1 MDSIKTHLILLA
13 TLMIVGCSSDSDVVQ
28 KTLSNTDWTLETI
41 KESDRSYGLR
51 LEANWRLSL
60 RTEGRVDGDG
70 FCNVGS
76 GRWLSDD
83 ITLNIINWS
92 AEDSALCSVSE
103 IPTVV
108 ERVMAR
114 LLGGET
120 FMQRI
125 DGGRLFLETGDNV
138 QLIFSGRVRRA
149 GEQVVPFET
158 LVRSDGNS
166 RANSFDF
173 TNSQPSA
180 QFVVYRDDASFNAD
194 YAALDAAAE
203 AEAAENSLS
212 ELSIVD
218 FDSSIVIGAFLPPDG
233 QLTSDVLVR
242 SARVA
247 SSGLEIEIAH
257 FGLHVPDEAS
267 VFCPANDAP
276 SAAWTL
282 VRIDSVIEPIR
293 FAEMARPYCSGIPA
307 PD

>member
-1 MDSIKTHLILLA
+1 MYLIKTHLILLC
-13 TLMIVGCSSDSDVVQ
+13 TVMIVACSSDSDVVQ
-28 KTLSNTDWTLETI
+28 KTITNTDWTLETI
-41 KESDRSYGLR
+41 LESDRRYGGGLL
-51 LEANWRLSL
+51 LEANWRLSF
-60 RTEGRVDGDG
+60 RTDGRVDGDG

-76 GRWLSDD
+76 GHWQSDD
-83 ITLNIINWS
+83 TTLNIIDWNQ
-92 AEDSALCSVSE
+92 EDSALCSA
-103 IPTVV
+103 IANPNPT
-108 ERVMAR
+108 VMAR
-114 LLGGET
+114 LFGGET

-125 DGGRLFLETGDNV
+125 DGGRLILETGDNV

-180 QFVVYRDDASFNAD
+180 QFVVYRDAASFNAD
-194 YAALDAAAE
+194 YAALDAE

-212 ELSIVD
+212 ELPIVD

-233 QLTSDVLVR
+233 QQTSDVLVR

-267 VFCPANDAP
+267 VFCPANDSP

-282 VRIDSVIEPIR
+282 VRIDSVIEPVR
-293 FAEMARPYCSGIPA
+293 FAEMARPFCGGIPL